1 MEFLV
6 NNWSLIVASIAV
18 ISVASVLVIKFFK
31 LPTTEQIKKVKEW
44 LVFACMEAEK
54 ELGEK
59 TGQLKLRMVYDMFLS
74 KFTWLAK
81 IITFEKFS
89 LYVDEALCKFKEMLN
104 DNKAVQELVKG

>member
-1 MEFLV
+1 MEFIV
-6 NNWSLIVASIAV
+6 NNWLLIVITIAV
-18 ISVASVLVIKFFK
+18 ISVIVGLVIKFFK
-31 LPTTEQIKKVKEW
+31 LPTNEQIKKVKEW
-44 LVFACMEAEK
+44 LIFACMEAEK

-81 IITFEKFS
+81 VITFEKFS
-89 LYVDEALCKFKEMLN
+89 QYVDEALDKFKEMLS